1 MSWSSIEDF
10 AEHVPGLLGG
20 GAVATVVTSLIW
32 GYILRRREDRKDREQ
47 QYQESIAV
55 AKEWQQYAARIT
67 EDFDAFRSRVQD
79 DLAARDS
86 AIDELKRRN
95 DRCERRERKL
105 RTRVLF
111 LEDRLGVVP
120 PDEEEDSDQ

>member
-1 MSWSSIEDF
+1 MLWASIEDF
-10 AEHVPGLLGG
+10 AGHVPGLVGG
-20 GAVATVVTSLIW
+20 GAIATVVTSLVW
-32 GYILRRREDRKDREQ
+32 GYILRRRENRKDREQ
-47 QYQESIAV
+47 QYEESISV

-67 EDFDAFRSRVQD
+67 EDFDAFRSRVQNE
-79 DLAARDS
+79 LTSRDS

-105 RTRVLF
+105 RARVMF
-111 LEDRLGVVP
+111 LEDRAGISP